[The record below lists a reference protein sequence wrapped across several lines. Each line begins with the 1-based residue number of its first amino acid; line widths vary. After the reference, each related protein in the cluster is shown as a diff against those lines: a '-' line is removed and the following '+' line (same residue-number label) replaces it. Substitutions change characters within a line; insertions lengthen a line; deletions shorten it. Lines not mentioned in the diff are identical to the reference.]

1 MDLVISL
8 YAIKNARERDRRT
21 FLRDMLF
28 DIFYKAQMP
37 RYVYQGGGA
46 DGPTNISFFF
56 FLG

>member
-8 YAIKNARERDRRT
+8 YAIKNARDRRT

-37 RYVYQGGGA
+37 RYVYQ
-46 DGPTNISFFF
+46 SKYFFLFF

>member
-8 YAIKNARERDRRT
+8 YAIKNARDRRT
-21 FLRDMLF
+21 FHRDMLF

-46 DGPTNISFFF
+46 DGPTNISSFF